1 MVLDLKTE
9 LQKAQEALVVAKEAI
24 KAAKVATYEH
34 GVMETEARLTAEVM
48 VVCRNYC
55 AETYNIALDRAGV
68 PSDSDLRRVDKVYYP
83 EDIREDSSALP
94 PPTALPFPPPK
105 QPLTTQDLFQGI
117 EIPTV
122 VQKEKRGDVGVSR
135 PDEKAKGKGV

>member
-83 EDIREDSSALP
+83 ADIREDPTALP
-94 PPTALPFPPPK
+94 PPAALPLPPPK
-105 QPLTTQDLFQGI
+105 QPLTTQD
-117 EIPTV
+117 P
-122 VQKEKRGDVGVSR
+122 S
-135 PDEKAKGKGV
+135 